1 MDARERIDSLH
12 QVLLATMD
20 TLKTEMWS
28 SMPGIVQSFDAA
40 NQTVQVQVATAIP
53 IYNASNQVTYV
64 QIPLLRDVP
73 VIFEGGGDYVMTFP
87 VSAGDECL
95 VVFSSRCI
103 DAWWQNGGVQNQ
115 ADIRYHDLSDGFA
128 IVGPRSLPRKLSGVS
143 TNTSQWRN
151 LAQTCYVELTETQVN
166 IVAALGLFVDTI
178 NASVLNVTTINN
190 VTSVNSTG
198 NITTSGGSFV
208 SNNHGTAP
216 ALVTTGTLAAP
227 FSIASTVQVPNLNVE
242 YAGAIDGG
250 TAGDVLYQIGTSSTG
265 FIDPGTATYVLTSNG
280 PGTAP
285 SFQPATGGGGGGGT
299 ATYAENLTLGVAGDI
314 PYQTGSGAT
323 SFVPAG
329 TAGYLLESQGSGQ
342 PVWVNPSTLTVGTAA
357 EAAVAALAAVATLA
371 IFATNAGS
379 STSASAATSLSGGV
393 LGDIPYQTGPG
404 ATTFVA
410 PTTIGSVL
418 ELGAGTIP
426 AWVTQASLS
435 VGTAN
440 EATNIAGG
448 VLGDIPYQTAA
459 GTTTFVAPTTI
470 GSVLELG
477 AGTVPAWVTQSS
489 LSVGTANEA
498 TNIAGGV
505 LGDIPYQTGPGATSF
520 VAPTTIGSILEL
532 GASTIPAWV
541 TQASLSVGTAALATL
556 AIEAENM
563 TGGVLGDIPYQT
575 ASGASAFVAP
585 TTIGSILELGAGTI
599 PAWVTQASLS
609 VGTAATATNISGG
622 TVGDLV
628 YQTGTGAT
636 GFIAPGTSGYV
647 LSSNGPGNAPS
658 YVAASALPS
667 GTAAEAIALAGG
679 IAYEVPYQTG
689 VGATTFAAAIAGF
702 AVLAQTQTSAAPAW
716 QNLGVQFTASS
727 AAPVSPA
734 PNAGDRWINTSTGF
748 GYVYFNDGSGAQWIQ
763 LIGM

>member
-1 MDARERIDSLH
+1 MDQRERVPSLH
-12 QVLLATMD
+12 
-20 TLKTEMWS
+20 
-28 SMPGIVQSFDAA
+28 
-40 NQTVQVQVATAIP
+40 TAILTALEGWQTAMWTAMPAVVVSFNASAQTIEAQVTVSVP
-53 IYNASNQVTYV
+53 IYDENNQ
-64 QIPLLRDVP
+64 QQFMNIPLLRDVP

-95 VVFSSRCI
+95 VVFGSRCI
-103 DAWWQNGGVQNQ
+103 DSWWGQGANSPTSVQPPQ
-115 ADIRYHDLSDGFA
+115 ADWRMHDLSDGFA

-216 ALVTTGTLAAP
+216 ALITTGTLAAP

-250 TAGDVLYQIGTSSTG
+250 TAGQVLYQIATNSTG

-285 SFQPATGGGGGGGT
+285 SFQPATGGGGGGT
-299 ATYAENLTLGVAGDI
+299 ATYAENLTGGVAGDI

-323 SFVPAG
+323 SFVPVG

-342 PVWVNPSTLTVGTAA
+342 PVWVNPTSLTVGTAA

-371 IFATNAGS
+371 VFATNSGS

-498 TNIAGGV
+498 TNIAGG
-505 LGDIPYQTGPGATSF
+505 
-520 VAPTTIGSILEL
+520 TIGSI
-532 GASTIPAWV
+532 PV
-541 TQASLSVGTAALATL
+541 
-556 AIEAENM
+556 
-563 TGGVLGDIPYQT
+563 QT
-575 ASGASAFVAP
+575 ASGATS
-585 TTIGSILELGAGTI
+585 
-599 PAWVTQASLS
+599 
-609 VGTAATATNISGG
+609 
-622 TVGDLV
+622 
-628 YQTGTGAT
+628 
-636 GFIAPGTSGYV
+636 FINPGTSGYV
-647 LSSNGPGNAPS
+647 LSSNGPGTAPS
-658 YVAASALPS
+658 YVPATSLPA
-667 GTAAEAIALAGG
+667 GTAALAVSLVGG

-702 AVLAQTQTSAAPAW
+702 AVLAQTQTTAAPAW
-716 QNLGVQFTASS
+716 QNLGVQFTSSS

-734 PNAGDRWINTSTGF
+734 PNVGDRWFNTSTGF

-763 LIGM
+763 VIGM